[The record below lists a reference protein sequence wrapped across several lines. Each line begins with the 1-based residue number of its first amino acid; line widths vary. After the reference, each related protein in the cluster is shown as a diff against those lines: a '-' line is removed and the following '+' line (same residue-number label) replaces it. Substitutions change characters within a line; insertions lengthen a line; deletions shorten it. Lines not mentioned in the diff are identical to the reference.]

1 MKKQKPKVYPFYLG
15 RDKMCME
22 CRFCPLRADCF
33 SDKLFSKDPYGGIK
47 RGVKRMRYWGMSPF
61 KLKLAR
67 LRTSITVS
75 VLSFSPKPC
84 FVHIT
89 CSSNSSQESKNAE
102 SFSNEKSGC
111 M

>member
-1 MKKQKPKVYPFYLG
+1 MKKKAPKVYPFYLG
-15 RDKMCME
+15 KDKMCTE
-22 CRFCPLRADCF
+22 CKFCLLRADCI

-47 RGVKRMRYWGMSPF
+47 RGVKRMRYRGMSSF
-61 KLKLAR
+61 KMKLAR
-67 LRTSITVS
+67 LRTSIAVS
-75 VLSFSPKPC
+75 VLSLSPKPC

-89 CSSNSSQESKNAE
+89 CSSYSSQESKNAE